1 MGLITVEV
9 FVEDLPVTPTL
20 MWSGIPLFD
29 VGDGIRLVDYCKNNN
44 IAVLGIE
51 GFKIKGNKRVPDMDC
66 IVDFSASLNEMNFA
80 LKSIEASRVIIES
93 KSGSGILMEFVLV
106 KV

>member
-9 FVEDLPVTPTL
+9 AVEDLPITPTL
-20 MWSGIPLFD
+20 MWSGTPLFD
-29 VGDGIRLVDYCKNNN
+29 TYDGIRLIDFCKNNE

-51 GFKIKGNKRVPDMDC
+51 GFKVKGGKRVPDMDC
-66 IVDFSASLNEMNFA
+66 IVDFSASLNEVDFTA
-80 LKSIEASRVIIES
+80 KSIEASRVIIEGMS
-93 KSGSGILMEFVLV
+93 NSGVLMEFLLV